1 MNRLD
6 IENESGA
13 TGGSASDA
21 SAAQKALGHQS
32 ARWRRRRRR
41 RRKRRNTTGVQLR
54 AQLIVIDWEMERKLN
69 MSGTEGI
76 KSGRVD

>member
-13 TGGSASDA
+13 TAGSASDA

-41 RRKRRNTTGVQLR
+41 RRRRR
-54 AQLIVIDWEMERKLN
+54 
-69 MSGTEGI
+69 
-76 KSGRVD
+76 